1 MSPNRNNE
9 YIDIMSTSTVEMS
22 NKRKLSVG
30 DHQFHLRKQL
40 YIEIPLP
47 LQLFPT
53 PSTTASL
60 FSARSLFN
68 NVLNIY
74 ALPTT
79 STCRKSAITIA
90 PSIPSLYFSLVLKIL
105 VELADSVTSFCMSTY
120 FNNPNINQIMLFTRF
135 SPKILSSLP
144 PILLKILDTLSLLL
158 KPYISNAIHSLLF
171 SSQPTQ
177 LQQVIL
183 NLYTLGEGIS
193 LYVDLLKRFGDGIVS
208 VSLVSGCVMWFA
220 KASNSEIRDHDPA
233 RTTILD
239 EPMPMTEAY
248 EDDSDKP
255 NANDIYDLYLPEW
268 SIVVLSSN
276 TCYKWTHEIEKQKS
290 DFVAYSASFL
300 WCDFPLIADS
310 LDLGSH
316 WVDRDIHLSVTFC
329 WLLPEA
335 DVVGIDDSSPDPKC
349 GSFPFS

>member
-47 LQLFPT
+47 LQLSPT
-53 PSTTASL
+53 PSTTTSL

-79 STCRKSAITIA
+79 STCRKSAITIVL
-90 PSIPSLYFSLVLKIL
+90 SIPSLYFSLVLKIL

-171 SSQPTQ
+171 PSQPTQ

-208 VSLVSGCVMWFA
+208 VSLVSGCVM
-220 KASNSEIRDHDPA
+220 
-233 RTTILD
+233 
-239 EPMPMTEAY
+239 
-248 EDDSDKP
+248 
-255 NANDIYDLYLPEW
+255 
-268 SIVVLSSN
+268 
-276 TCYKWTHEIEKQKS
+276 
-290 DFVAYSASFL
+290 
-300 WCDFPLIADS
+300 
-310 LDLGSH
+310 
-316 WVDRDIHLSVTFC
+316 
-329 WLLPEA
+329 
-335 DVVGIDDSSPDPKC
+335 
-349 GSFPFS
+349 